1 MFANQLHSFR
11 RQLTSNNFRSIIE
24 NASGRRTMSDSIRA
38 SLRQL
43 LVRPHLFLASRPFR
57 LIFMLYGGTYL
68 TANALDTAKAT
79 VANKSASS
87 TTSGKEKFI
96 ATSAANLSLCLYKD
110 SQFTKMF
117 GTVSARPIPGVS
129 YALFAARDCLTIFAS
144 FNVPPLLAPALPLSE
159 SAEKYVSRASTAQFL
174 APAAFQL
181 ASTPLHLLGLDF
193 YNRNGGTAVGERLAK
208 VRVDYW
214 KSTLARMCRIVPAFG
229 LGGVV
234 NNGMR
239 KGMMGGLEA

>member
-1 MFANQLHSFR
+1 M
-11 RQLTSNNFRSIIE
+11 E
-24 NASGRRTMSDSIRA
+24 NASGARPMGASIRA
-38 SLRQL
+38 SLTQL
-43 LVRPHLFLASRPFR
+43 LTRPHIFLTSRPFR
-57 LIFMLYGGTYL
+57 LIFALYAGTYL
-68 TANALDTAKAT
+68 TANTLDTCKAT
-79 VANKSASS
+79 LTNRPASH
-87 TTSGKEKFI
+87 TTSGKEKFL

-117 GTVSARPIPGVS
+117 GTVSARPVPGVS

-144 FNVPPLLAPALPLSE
+144 FNVPPLLAPALPLSAV
-159 SAEKYVSRASTAQFL
+159 AERYVSRASTAQFL

-181 ASTPLHLLGLDF
+181 VSTPLHLLGLDF
-193 YNRNGGTAVGERLAK
+193 YNRNGGTTVRERLGK
-208 VRVDYW
+208 VRVDYL

-239 KGMMGGLEA
+239 GKVMGGLE